1 MNVRRLAAALSASFT
16 LVTAAPAVAQNSAA
30 ALVQPPDQGRFIVS
44 PRARGPEFRMPE
56 GDLRRPGEP
65 RRNGLIAAIAV
76 NPNLDIGIGRF
87 HVGEIA
93 RPRDN
98 TERERQPGS
107 VRSRDRGMAGVG
119 FSLRFR

>member
-1 MNVRRLAAALSASFT
+1 MKLRRLAAALSASFS
-16 LVTAAPAVAQNSAA
+16 LVTASPVVAQNNAV
-30 ALVQPPDQGRFIVS
+30 ALVQSHDQGRFTVA
-44 PRARGPEFRMPE
+44 PRSRGPQFLVPE
-56 GDLRRPGEP
+56 GDLRRPGET

-76 NPNLDIGIGRF
+76 NPNLDIGVGRF